1 MKNIAKLLHL
11 LFTLIVLSTVFT
23 TISCKYDLIPEPSGS
38 TSGIKKPSDYEDKI
52 LPPQNVKASHGES
65 RKVII
70 TWDPLPNAVNYLI
83 YSAPTP
89 FDDFQKIGEQKETS
103 FISDREDFGINKYY
117 AVKAVNYYGTES
129 FLSDKVMGSTLG
141 KPFITSID
149 ADETGNSVTVHW
161 WMDNCTKSTYQNLV
175 QFKLYAYLD
184 ANMTAIP
191 GFEPLIIPSTDDAGN
206 LVTSATISNLA
217 PKTDYYFIV
226 EVSNIEDPQIL
237 ETSDLTSQSTA
248 HQLIPSPAIDFSAE
262 QGINKD
268 QVILTWK
275 LPDSVDFY
283 DSKSLIYE
291 EHPVYFTLSRKL
303 INEDDSKYKPIAK
316 YIGVDTLKTHS
327 PDCFVFDCST
337 NTTNASDIFTVEKDE
352 ESDEFTNPLYS
363 AYTPNSKITFIDKD
377 ALRNN
382 QYSYKLQT
390 FTDFSGTKVYEAET
404 KIADGWKLAAPE
416 MHITSL
422 AEKDEED
429 VNLIKNIKV
438 DYELDFN
445 AFGKDYTYVLVG
457 IQTPMDP
464 EDPNGTLPPK
474 DPYVIATFTSVD
486 EINSYVTNVDPSTV
500 EKHGYYTFQFYI
512 LNHTDE
518 EITEVPAADYLDMV
532 DVVGTVTVTDDA
544 KLIPVIK
551 DFTILDGY
559 SDKFVISWNASEIG
573 DNCKYT
579 LNWISYNGTE
589 TTKGSDELDDS
600 VIIAGT
606 TGEGENKV
614 ITISHTKDVFSGE
627 VREYSLTANTGLSV
641 TENYETKSYT
651 LGTAEP
657 VMAEIDYDSI
667 TVSWKPV
674 QMATEDYVVS
684 AIYDGDSEELAIND
698 EEISISTTIE
708 LVDGVYKCI
717 INNPKG
723 YDDATLSGKNINF
736 KVTAKSSKTEDSTT
750 CENINVRTLGP
761 ALLNVKAG
769 DKDPKKITIRWNS
782 DKDAKG
788 YIIHRIL
795 YKTPAA
801 TTADISSTYYYN
813 CETGAILDKGGDS
826 IEGRVQISNA
836 NNTVTL
842 VDYQKA
848 IDEGVTGGYQEAQ
861 DKIQWGLP
869 FGYVVLPVNDTR
881 FFEDSK
887 FDAHFVFDLE
897 SQTVDPNSSEV
908 YYNKLNTLEVIN
920 ATHGFGLDVQ
930 ATKAEDASEIKLN
943 WNHPYFDGT
952 PSIFRREYILNEY
965 NVPVST
971 DSEWKIVQADLP
983 KGTEEFTITC
993 ENSDW
998 GKAYEYAV
1006 QYATSESSYSVKSF
1020 EKYTA
1025 SYQNRETRYTYPD
1038 TQVFEPSVGEDG
1050 DYVQIW
1056 EPANKGYLL
1065 ALEDFK
1071 AGYGGVGT
1079 TDKDPAYFMEKITWK
1094 NWDYRLRVLGPDS
1107 YCFSIKNNNFAIY
1120 EKIADSNGTLNYQN
1134 RNWVDL
1140 YSYDN
1145 VYTKVCPETICLKTN
1160 SSTYSD
1166 ISSSVIIQKD
1176 ESDNLITLKP
1186 ANFTSLESASGKNDG
1201 VTEGLLKVLRDT
1213 KHYYSVELK
1222 RNDSLKFSSNN
1233 QDNSVITRQANDD
1246 SIFAYRQI
1254 TNRELFRCISLII
1267 ADALHQASIPESGI
1281 SSWEDSYCDGANQSG
1296 QFQIGHEAWSN
1307 KVRWGT
1313 NNTNYI
1319 HQFISGGNSCE
1330 TSTIVSDFVIKMP
1343 TIEGGAASKGKY
1355 VTYLPLNTIIIS
1367 HNTKNEYK
1375 LSSYSGTLNFSAG
1388 VEGTTTSIFGAA
1400 PVGYPKTEWTL
1411 YASINNT
1418 TYECTKN
1425 ENQFITLF
1433 PYKIG
1438 TSYGDKIYNSTLG
1451 SGLPIYQYPW
1461 WN

>member
-11 LFTLIVLSTVFT
+11 IFTLIVFLTLFT

-52 LPPQNVKASHGES
+52 SPPQNVQASHGDS
-65 RKVII
+65 RKVTI

-89 FDDFQKIGEQKETS
+89 FDDFQQIGEQKETY

-149 ADETGNSVTVHW
+149 PADSGNSVTVHW
-161 WMDNCTKSTYQNLV
+161 WMDNCTKSTYQDLV

-184 ANMTAIP
+184 ANMTSIP

-206 LVTSATISNLA
+206 LVTSATISNLT

-248 HQLIPSPAIDFSAE
+248 HQLIPSPAINFSAE

-283 DSKSLIYE
+283 DTKSLIYE

-303 INEDDSKYKPIAK
+303 LNEEDSKYKTIAK
-316 YIGVDTLKTHS
+316 YIGVDTLKS
-327 PDCFVFDCST
+327 ASQDCYTFDCST
-337 NTTNASDIFTVEKDE
+337 NTTNASDILTVEKDAE
-352 ESDEFTNPLYS
+352 YDDFTNPLYS

-404 KIADGWKLAAPE
+404 KVADGWKLAAPE

-438 DYELDFN
+438 DYELNFN

-457 IQTPMDP
+457 MQTPMDS
-464 EDPNGTLPPK
+464 EDPNVTLPAK

-486 EINSYVTNVDPSTV
+486 EINSYVTNFDPSTI

-518 EITEVPAADYLDMV
+518 EITEVPADYFDMV
-532 DVVGTVTVTDDA
+532 DVVGTVTVTNDA

-551 DFTILDGY
+551 DFTIQDGY
-559 SDKFVISWNASEIG
+559 KDKYVISWNASEIG

-589 TTKGSDELDDS
+589 TTKGSDEIDDS
-600 VIIAGT
+600 VIKAGT

-614 ITISHTKDVFSGE
+614 ITINHTKDVFSGE

-641 TENYETKSYT
+641 TVNYETKSYT

-684 AIYDGDSEELAIND
+684 AIYDGDTEELAIND
-698 EEISISTTIE
+698 EKISNSTTIE

-717 INNPKG
+717 INKPKG
-723 YDDATLSGKNINF
+723 YDDATISGKNINF
-736 KVTAKSSKTEDSTT
+736 KVTANSSTTKDSTT
-750 CENINVRTLGP
+750 CEDINVRTLGP
-761 ALLNVKAG
+761 ALLNIQSG
-769 DKDPKKITIRWNS
+769 EKDPKKITINWNS

-795 YKTPAA
+795 YKTPEAA
-801 TTADISSTYYYN
+801 IADISSTYYYN

-826 IEGRVQISNA
+826 VEGRVQISNA
-836 NNTVTL
+836 SNTVTL

-908 YYNKLNTLEVIN
+908 NYKNLDTLEVKN
-920 ATHGFGLDVQ
+920 ATHGFGLNVQ
-930 ATKAEDASEIKLN
+930 ATKAEDASKITLN
-943 WNHPYFDGT
+943 WQHPYFDGT
-952 PSIFRREYILNEY
+952 PSIFRREYILNE
-965 NVPVST
+965 NDVPVST
-971 DSEWKIVQADLP
+971 DSEWKIVQANLP
-983 KGTEEFTITC
+983 KGTENFTITC

-1038 TQVFEPSVGEDG
+1038 TQVFEPSIGEHG

-1079 TDKDPAYFMEKITWK
+1079 TDKDPTYFQENITWT
-1094 NWDYRLRVLGPDS
+1094 NWNYNLRVLGPDS
-1107 YCFSIKNNNFAIY
+1107 FTFGIKNKNLSSTKDWIDLVCNTDNN
-1120 EKIADSNGTLNYQN
+1120 
-1134 RNWVDL
+1134 
-1140 YSYDN
+1140 YSY
-1145 VYTKVCPETICLKTN
+1145 LN
-1160 SSTYSD
+1160 SRADTSINKEED
-1166 ISSSVIIQKD
+1166 
-1176 ESDNLITLKP
+1176 DNLISIKP
-1186 ANFTSLESASGKNDG
+1186 IWNKDG
-1201 VTEGLLKVLRDT
+1201 QNKDIYSTTDGYLKVLRDAR
-1213 KHYYSVELK
+1213 HYYSV
-1222 RNDSLKFSSNN
+1222 SLSRS
-1233 QDNSVITRQANDD
+1233 DNGKNFTTRQADNE

-1254 TNRELFRCISLII
+1254 TPEELAKSVMLIN
-1267 ADALHQASIPESGI
+1267 ADAFNGTANTSFTSVSYFVYTEYTYTTNSAIDGKFFWKNGYDQISFQYDKYQHIFTTTPNGTDITSFLILSNNYYSEIGEWNNNKNYKLRFISNKKKESPTDRNLVTINIKSDIPL
-1281 SSWEDSYCDGANQSG
+1281 DSYKGSLSYSSSDTVCYIRLNDENNKQILSKDITSNIYEWNPMHIAGNQ
-1296 QFQIGHEAWSN
+1296 
-1307 KVRWGT
+1307 
-1313 NNTNYI
+1313 
-1319 HQFISGGNSCE
+1319 
-1330 TSTIVSDFVIKMP
+1330 
-1343 TIEGGAASKGKY
+1343 
-1355 VTYLPLNTIIIS
+1355 
-1367 HNTKNEYK
+1367 
-1375 LSSYSGTLNFSAG
+1375 YSGT
-1388 VEGTTTSIFGAA
+1388 
-1400 PVGYPKTEWTL
+1400 K
-1411 YASINNT
+1411 NNT
-1418 TYECTKN
+1418 Y
-1425 ENQFITLF
+1425 
-1433 PYKIG
+1433 
-1438 TSYGDKIYNSTLG
+1438 
-1451 SGLPIYQYPW
+1451 W

>member
-1 MKNIAKLLHL
+1 MKNLAKLLHL
-11 LFTLIVLSTVFT
+11 IFTLIVFLTLFS

-52 LPPQNVKASHGES
+52 SPPQNVQASHGDS
-65 RKVII
+65 RKVTI

-89 FDDFQKIGEQKETS
+89 FDDFQQIGEQKETS

-149 ADETGNSVTVHW
+149 PADSGNSVTVHW
-161 WMDNCTKSTYQNLV
+161 WMDNCTKSTYQDLV

-184 ANMTAIP
+184 ANMTSIP

-206 LVTSATISNLA
+206 LVTSATISNLT

-248 HQLIPSPAIDFSAE
+248 HQLIPSPAISFSAE

-283 DSKSLIYE
+283 DTKSLIYE

-303 INEDDSKYKPIAK
+303 LNEEDSKYKTIAK
-316 YIGVDTLKTHS
+316 YIGVDTLKS
-327 PDCFVFDCST
+327 ASQDCYTFDCST
-337 NTTNASDIFTVEKDE
+337 NTTNASDILTVEKDAE
-352 ESDEFTNPLYS
+352 YDDFTNPLYS

-404 KIADGWKLAAPE
+404 IVADGWKLAAPE

-429 VNLIKNIKV
+429 VNQIKNIKV
-438 DYELDFN
+438 DYELNFN

-464 EDPNGTLPPK
+464 NDPNVTLPAK

-486 EINSYVTNVDPSTV
+486 EINSYVTNFNPSTI

-518 EITEVPAADYLDMV
+518 EITEVPADYLDMV
-532 DVVGTVTVTDDA
+532 DVVGTVTVTNDA

-551 DFTILDGY
+551 NFTIKDGY
-559 SDKFVISWNASEIG
+559 KDKYVISWNASEIG

-589 TTKGSDELDDS
+589 TTKGSDEIDDS
-600 VIIAGT
+600 VIKAGT

-614 ITISHTKDVFSGE
+614 ITINHTKDVFSGE

-684 AIYDGDSEELAIND
+684 AIYDGDTEELAIND
-698 EEISISTTIE
+698 EKISSSTTIE
-708 LVDGVYKCI
+708 LVDGVYKYI
-717 INNPKG
+717 INKPKG
-723 YDDATLSGKNINF
+723 YDDATISGKNINF

-761 ALLNVKAG
+761 ALLNVQRG
-769 DKDPKKITIRWNS
+769 EKDPKKITINWNS

-801 TTADISSTYYYN
+801 ATADISSTYYYN

-826 IEGRVQISNA
+826 VEGRVQISNA

-908 YYNKLNTLEVIN
+908 NYKKLDTLEVKN
-920 ATHGFGLDVQ
+920 ATHGFGLNVQ
-930 ATKAEDASEIKLN
+930 ATKAEDASKITLN
-943 WNHPYFDGT
+943 WQHPYFDGT
-952 PSIFRREYILNEY
+952 PSIFRREYILNE
-965 NVPVST
+965 NDVPVST
-971 DSEWKIVQADLP
+971 DSEWKIVQANLP
-983 KGTEEFTITC
+983 KGTENFTITC

-1038 TQVFEPSVGEDG
+1038 TQVFEPSIGEHG

-1079 TDKDPAYFMEKITWK
+1079 TDKDPEYFQENITWK

-1107 YCFSIKNNNFAIY
+1107 FTFGIKNKNLSLT
-1120 EKIADSNGTLNYQN
+1120 KD
-1134 RNWVDL
+1134 WVDL
-1140 YSYDN
+1140 
-1145 VYTKVCPETICLKTN
+1145 VCNTDTSINNYIYLN
-1160 SSTYSD
+1160 SRSD
-1166 ISSSVIIQKD
+1166 TSVIKED
-1176 ESDNLITLKP
+1176 DNNLITVKP
-1186 ANFTSLESASGKNDG
+1186 IWNKDDKQVTIYSKTDG
-1201 VTEGLLKVLRDT
+1201 YLKVLRDA
-1213 KHYYSVELK
+1213 KHYYSISLT
-1222 RNDSLKFSSNN
+1222 RNDSKKFIPKAEGDSTSTT
-1233 QDNSVITRQANDD
+1233 TRQASDE
-1246 SIFAYRQI
+1246 SIYAYRQI
-1254 TNRELFRCISLII
+1254 TDEEFTKAVMLTI
-1267 ADALHQASIPESGI
+1267 ADAF
-1281 SSWEDSYCDGANQSG
+1281 N
-1296 QFQIGHEAWSN
+1296 
-1307 KVRWGT
+1307 GT
-1313 NNTNYI
+1313 NNTKSEVVLDDWMYGKRYAHTTDSAFDSGSFKFIENKNNISLNATNYI
-1319 HQFISGGNSCE
+1319 HLF
-1330 TSTIVSDFVIKMP
+1330 TSTPVDEDIISCFKI
-1343 TIEGGAASKGKY
+1343 TASITEGGRWNNNTSTYNFRYIASEQKDPSASNMVCY
-1355 VTYLPLNTIIIS
+1355 NIINSFSDI
-1367 HNTKNEYK
+1367 N
-1375 LSSYSGTLNFSAG
+1375 LSSYVGKVYFSASDSNLYLKATRTINKI
-1388 VEGTTTSIFGAA
+1388 ETTVIDKTYGLSKDNSSNDDLRYWNPMHIAA
-1400 PVGYPKTEWTL
+1400 NDY
-1411 YASINNT
+1411 
-1418 TYECTKN
+1418 
-1425 ENQFITLF
+1425 
-1433 PYKIG
+1433 IG
-1438 TSYGDKIYNSTLG
+1438 TNSTYG
-1451 SGLPIYQYPW
+1451 W